1 MTKKQVRQLE
11 TAGKKLEK
19 CGGDCRHCDKC
30 HIYTRWTERAG
41 YMAVGCDLLPSGK
54 TVQKG
59 PRQCSTPSAFQQIYN
74 IFPSS
79 IIYNFLH
86 SAHARPHCKKVAESR

>member
-1 MTKKQVRQLE
+1 MTKKQIKQLE

-41 YMAVGCDLLPSGK
+41 YMAVGCDLLPSELYDYIAACACQPATFIEFSRMQAASPEILPLFYK
-54 TVQKG
+54 VTDRVQSVK
-59 PRQCSTPSAFQQIYN
+59 N
-74 IFPSS
+74 
-79 IIYNFLH
+79 
-86 SAHARPHCKKVAESR
+86 CK